1 MFNFKNEKTMGK
13 INFTKEHMARLKDLA
28 VEMLFK
34 NDYITT
40 NLGQQLSVV
49 ELLHC
54 TTINSLTKI
63 RLDLAKKIEQLENA
77 DEWVTTDRE
86 QVVLNEMKNRKDF
99 VNLVI
104 GYKRYMD
111 ELATTSR
118 EKEKLQAEID
128 RLREEQKTPA
138 DRLKEMEAKL
148 AAMETGDNF

>member
-1 MFNFKNEKTMGK
+1 MGK

-34 NDYITT
+34 NDYIAT

-86 QVVLNEMKNRKDF
+86 QVVLNEMKTRKDF

>member
-1 MFNFKNEKTMGK
+1 MGK

-34 NDYITT
+34 NDYIVT
-40 NLGQQLSVV
+40 NFGQQLSVV

-86 QVVLNEMKNRKDF
+86 QVVLNEMKTRKDF

-118 EKEKLQAEID
+118 EKEMLQAEID

>member
-1 MFNFKNEKTMGK
+1 MGK

-34 NDYITT
+34 NDYIAT
-40 NLGQQLSVV
+40 NLGQQLNVV

-86 QVVLNEMKNRKDF
+86 QVVLNEMKTRKDF

-138 DRLKEMEAKL
+138 DRLKEMEVKL